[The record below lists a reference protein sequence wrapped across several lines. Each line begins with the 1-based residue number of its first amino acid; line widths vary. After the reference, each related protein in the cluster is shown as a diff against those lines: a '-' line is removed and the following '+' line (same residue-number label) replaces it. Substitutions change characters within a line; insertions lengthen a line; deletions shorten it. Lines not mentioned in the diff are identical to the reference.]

1 MRKVVLQM
9 QTSLDLY
16 VCRPNREL
24 DFVEAGF
31 DVAVMAFMNEG
42 LSNVD
47 TMLLGRTAFL
57 EQQGFWPTD
66 AAKDDPLTPQINA
79 WEKVVFSKTLTD
91 ADVVWPNS
99 RIVSGDLATKVQ
111 RLKALDGKDILV
123 SGGSSFAQSMSAQG
137 LVDEYR
143 LAVHPVAIG
152 AGLPLFG
159 SQVDLQLV
167 ESHPLANGV
176 VGVVYTAKA
185 R

>member
-24 DFVEAGF
+24 DFIEGGF

-42 LSNVD
+42 LQNVD

-91 ADVVWPNS
+91 ADVAWPNS
-99 RIVSGDLATKVQ
+99 RIVSGDLATEVR
-111 RLKALDGKDILV
+111 RLKALDGNDILV
-123 SGGSSFAQSMSAQG
+123 SGGSTFAQAMSAQG

-143 LAVHPVAIG
+143 LAVHPIAIG

-159 SQVDLQLV
+159 QQIDLELVDL
-167 ESHPLANGV
+167 HPLANGV
-176 VGVVYTAKA
+176 AGVVYTRKQ
-185 R
+185 

>member
-31 DVAVMAFMNEG
+31 DVGVMAFMNEG
-42 LSNVD
+42 LANVD
-47 TMLLGRTAFL
+47 TMLLGRTAFV

-66 AAKDDPLTPQINA
+66 AAKDDPLAPQINA
-79 WEKVVFSKTLTD
+79 WEKVVFSQTLTD
-91 ADVVWPNS
+91 AEITWPNS
-99 RIVSGDLATKVQ
+99 RIARGHLAAEVQ
-111 RLKALDGKDILV
+111 RLKQLAGNDILV
-123 SGGSSFAQSMSAQG
+123 SGGSTFAQSISAQG

-159 SQVDLQLV
+159 SQVDLQMV
-167 ESHPLANGV
+167 ETHPLANGV
-176 VGVVYTAKA
+176 IGVVYTAK